1 MNEVLTGVTFR
12 RLEPSMADVC
22 TSMTFPAYRHLL
34 PLRPVARHPEQGDQ
48 KLVQPVGVVALA
60 GTGILGLA
68 LAEVPL
74 ATDGVPELLS
84 LFVDEG
90 LRGRGVATTLVLQ
103 LEEELA
109 AKGCAEL
116 RAVYMTGKPSIPAV
130 ERVFAKR
137 GFSAPEARTV
147 TLRFTPTEALQTPW
161 FRRIKLSSEYEV
173 VPWAEITPA
182 ERERIQSS
190 NAEKP
195 WIAGGLEPW
204 KHDRNFHPV
213 SSLGL
218 RYKGEVVGWVINH
231 QVTADTV
238 RFTCSFMRKDL
249 GRRGRIMPL
258 YTISLERLRE
268 AGCQQCTFVTPVSYK
283 TMVEFAR
290 KRCAPWASFLGETR
304 GVSKKLGHLP

>member
-1 MNEVLTGVTFR
+1 MNDVLTGVTLR

-22 TSMTFPAYRHLL
+22 TAMTFPAYRHLL
-34 PLRPVARHPEQGDQ
+34 ALRPVSRHPEQGDE
-48 KLVQPVGVVALA
+48 KLVQPIGVVAVA

-68 LAEVPL
+68 LAELPL
-74 ATDGVPELLS
+74 GAEGAPELLS

-90 LRGRGVATTLVLQ
+90 LRGHGVGTALIEA
-103 LEEELA
+103 LERELA
-109 AKGCAEL
+109 AKGCREL

-130 ERVFAKR
+130 ERIFAKR
-137 GFSAPEARTV
+137 GWNAPEARTV
-147 TLRFTPTEALQTPW
+147 TLRFTPEEALQTPW
-161 FRRIKLSSEYEV
+161 FRRIRLSSEYQV

-182 ERERIQSS
+182 ERDGLRESNER
-190 NAEKP
+190 KP
-195 WIAGGLEPW
+195 WIAAGLEPW
-204 KHDRNFHPV
+204 RHDRNFHAG

-231 QVTADTV
+231 QVTSDTV

-258 YTISLERLRE
+258 YTVSLERLRE
-268 AGCQQCTFVTPVSYK
+268 AGIRQCTFVTPVSYK
-283 TMVEFAR
+283 TMVDFAR

-304 GVSKKLGHLP
+304 GVSKNLG